1 MKGKTENRSICEEL
15 SPTRS
20 SPLSPLPETV
30 IKPKE
35 SGGKGRLEK
44 GDEKETL
51 NRRMI
56 YLILEAFGYPSD
68 VIALFSLRRTEC
80 LSHEVKVK
88 HQGQLPRFYR
98 CRVPIYH
105 RRNESCNG
113 CRCQLFVTVNWLD
126 E

>member
-1 MKGKTENRSICEEL
+1 MQMKRKSENRSICEEL
-15 SPTRS
+15 T
-20 SPLSPLPETV
+20 PLSPLPETI

-35 SGGKGRLEK
+35 SGGNGRLEK

-56 YLILEAFGYPSD
+56 YLILETFSYPSD
-68 VIALFSLRRTEC
+68 VIALFSLRQTEC

-88 HQGQLPRFYR
+88 HQGQLPRFHH
-98 CRVPIYH
+98 CGVPTYY
-105 RRNESCNG
+105 RRNESCNR
-113 CRCQLFVTVNWLD
+113 CRCQLFVTVNRLD